1 MAVVDVFVV
10 VVVVVECETLS
21 HAICA
26 LYTVAGLRQSIVRR
40 TVRTGCAREIEK

>member
-10 VVVVVECETLS
+10 VVESETLS

-26 LYTVAGLRQSIVRR
+26 LYSVAGLRQTLVRR
-40 TVRTGCAREIEK
+40 TVRTGCAREK